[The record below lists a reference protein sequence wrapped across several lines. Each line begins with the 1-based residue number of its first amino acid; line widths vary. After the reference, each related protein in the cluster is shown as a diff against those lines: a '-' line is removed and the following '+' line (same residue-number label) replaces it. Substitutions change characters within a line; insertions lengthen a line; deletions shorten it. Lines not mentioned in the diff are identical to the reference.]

1 MRRLTALTAISLIAA
16 LFALGWLAWVVAA
29 PRYWFPSAYA
39 EKGPP
44 GDKGPTGERGPTGPT
59 GPVGPEAADAVGAL
73 DSELEDLASR
83 VGALEAISEQPDLQ
97 SDIDEIR
104 TTLANLCDAI
114 LRNYAEGNAATE
126 KLLSDLVTAC
136 P

>member
-1 MRRLTALTAISLIAA
+1 MRRLTALTAISFVVA

-44 GDKGPTGERGPTGPT
+44 GDKGPTGERGPTGPM
-59 GPVGPEAADAVGAL
+59 GPVGPDAADAVRRLA
-73 DSELEDLASR
+73 SDLADMASR
-83 VGALEAISEQPDLQ
+83 VGALEATSEQPELQ
-97 SDIDEIR
+97 SEIDELQA
-104 TTLANLCDAI
+104 TLANLCDAV
-114 LRNYAEGNAATE
+114 LRNYAEANSATE
-126 KLLSDLVTAC
+126 KLLGDLVTAC